1 MKIIRKK
8 RNEKHFSIVVTHQ
21 QRKIRGKGVNQQL
34 WKEIC
39 AFPATITKEKKHH
52 LHTIALNYH
61 PPGILCEDLI
71 RDT

>member
-39 AFPATITKEKKHH
+39 AFPATITKEKN
-52 LHTIALNYH
+52 TTC
-61 PPGILCEDLI
+61 IL
-71 RDT
+71 